1 MSRSIIVGT
10 RGSQLA
16 VIQAESVVAMIRE
29 ANPNLKI
36 SLKKIVTAGDRHR
49 RTQPAQMG
57 TAVFV
62 KELEEALLEGRIDLA
77 VHSLKDMP
85 TEIPQGLCIL
95 AVTERLDPRDVLV
108 AKAKLNELPPGARI
122 GTGSLRRSVQ
132 LSHYRPD
139 LRAYPI
145 RGNIDTRL
153 HKVAGG
159 DFDGVILAA
168 AAMLRLGWE
177 DKITEYLPLEHFLPA
192 AGQGALAVE
201 ARLDDAE
208 ISRLISPL
216 NHLPTWQCVTAE
228 RAFLRKV
235 GGGCRTP
242 MAALGTVNGSTLRL
256 EGMMAALDGRKMLR
270 ASEEDQLA
278 SAAETGV
285 KLAKKMQAMGA
296 SEIIAEAR
304 LI

>member
-77 VHSLKDMP
+77 VHSLKDVP
-85 TEIPQGLCIL
+85 TEIPQGLCLL
-95 AVTERLDPRDVLV
+95 AVTERFDPRDVLV

-122 GTGSLRRSVQ
+122 GTGSLRRTAQ
-132 LSHYRPD
+132 LSCYRPD
-139 LRAYPI
+139 LQASTV

-153 HKVAGG
+153 RKVAGG
-159 DFDGVILAA
+159 EFDGVILAA
-168 AAMLRLGWE
+168 AAMLRLRWE
-177 DKITEYLPLEHFLPA
+177 DKITEYLSLESFLPA
-192 AGQGALAVE
+192 AGQGVLAVE

-228 RAFLRKV
+228 RTFLREV

-242 MAALGTVNGSTLRL
+242 IAALGTANSATLRL
-256 EGMMAALDGRKMLR
+256 EGMIAAPDGRKILH
-270 ASEEDQLA
+270 ASEEGDIA
-278 SAAETGV
+278 SAEEIGV
-285 KLAKKMQAMGA
+285 KLAKRMQAMGA

-304 LI
+304 LT